1 MTCQEEAITMS
12 IQHEE
17 IMKAEEWLEE
27 MPSDLHIKY
36 MISAFGNEEEITDEG
51 LDHLVRKIKECQ
63 NLGIYLSQDPN
74 LEGDHLHIEIDHNWI
89 FLQYLEHD
97 GTKDACFY
105 SSFNSAYLDSE
116 EESPMRCSDG
126 QSIILKRYTMHDSKM
141 AARCVE
147 YFVRTGNLYSGMS
160 WLKGWTDWE

>member
-1 MTCQEEAITMS
+1 MPINR
-12 IQHEE
+12 EE
-17 IMKAEEWLEE
+17 IIKAVDRLEE
-27 MPSDLHIKY
+27 MPSGLHIKY
-36 MISAFGNEEEITDEG
+36 AVSAFGNEKEITEDS
-51 LDHLVRKIKECQ
+51 LSHLTMKIKKCK
-63 NLGIYLSQDPN
+63 NLGIFLSQDSD
-74 LEGDHLHIEIDHNWI
+74 LEGDHMHIEIDNNWI
-89 FLQYLEHD
+89 SLQYIEND

-126 QSIILKRYTMHDSKM
+126 QSIILTRYTMHDSELVAK
-141 AARCVE
+141 CVE